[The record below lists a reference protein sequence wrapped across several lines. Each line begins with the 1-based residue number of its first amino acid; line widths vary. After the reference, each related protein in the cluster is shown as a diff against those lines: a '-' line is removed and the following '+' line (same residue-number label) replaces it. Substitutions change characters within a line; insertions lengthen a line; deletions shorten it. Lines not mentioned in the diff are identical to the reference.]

1 MTRDIHTRTH
11 ARKIIWKAET
21 SRAFRSEITGK
32 INSEIMIPPH
42 KPRII
47 QFQRPRLAVSFH
59 DYSLIFSPQF
69 LVLLVPVLLHNL
81 VSNFA
86 TAAISRWPSKLP
98 CSEKL

>member
-1 MTRDIHTRTH
+1 
-11 ARKIIWKAET
+11 
-21 SRAFRSEITGK
+21 
-32 INSEIMIPPH
+32 MIPPH